1 MLSLEKGHFM
11 IVPESLVGST
21 RSGTKIVA
29 YLTKDR
35 PHISE
40 KTKHFSEADH
50 FDAVCVFQCL
60 VLRAFRQHGELSQ
73 EFDEMRTMEAFHME
87 QISDEYFAMEK
98 QSLGLIT
105 SFHIRNYGE
114 SRLYHSLLK

>member
-1 MLSLEKGHFM
+1 M
-11 IVPESLVGST
+11 IITESLVGFT
-21 RSGTKIVA
+21 RSGTKIFA

-35 PHISE
+35 PHLSK

-60 VLRAFRQHGELSQ
+60 VLRAFRQYGERSQ

-87 QISDEYFAMEK
+87 RISDESFALEK

-105 SFHIRNYGE
+105 SVHIRNYGE
-114 SRLYHSLLK
+114 SRLHHPLLK